1 MKLPVANAGS
11 RRHNVNRRRKES
23 IEGQKGKT
31 APELRRAIAEMRSE
45 REEPYEPYR
54 LYRKI
59 ANATKTAVMIQR
71 TILLLLLLFS
81 SAIAVK
87 YTIPAKEVQVPF

>member
-1 MKLPVANAGS
+1 
-11 RRHNVNRRRKES
+11 
-23 IEGQKGKT
+23 
-31 APELRRAIAEMRSE
+31 MRSE
-45 REEPYEPYR
+45 REESYEPYR

-87 YTIPAKEVQVPF
+87 YTTPAKEVQVRFKLPRDCRLGSRGRLGWSCALVAGEFDDLADVDRLDSEA

>member
-1 MKLPVANAGS
+1 
-11 RRHNVNRRRKES
+11 
-23 IEGQKGKT
+23 
-31 APELRRAIAEMRSE
+31 MRSE
-45 REEPYEPYR
+45 REESYEPYR

-87 YTIPAKEVQVPF
+87 YTIPAKEVQVRFKLPRDLPARVSRPSGLELCAGSP

>member
-1 MKLPVANAGS
+1 
-11 RRHNVNRRRKES
+11 
-23 IEGQKGKT
+23 
-31 APELRRAIAEMRSE
+31 MRSE
-45 REEPYEPYR
+45 REESYKPYR

-71 TILLLLLLFS
+71 MTLLLLLLLS

-87 YTIPAKEVQVPF
+87 YTIPAEDVQVRFNCYGLSARVSRQSGLRLCVGSG